1 VQLTHERYE
10 LRVVATDDAMFD
22 RVATDLVARLLPL
35 LGPAEVTM
43 TYVDAFEPYGPMKR
57 RQVVSYVTRPEQPRL

>member
-1 VQLTHERYE
+1 MQLTHERYE
-10 LRVVATDDAMFD
+10 LRVVATDHAMFD
-22 RVATDLVARLLPL
+22 RVATDLVERLLPL
-35 LGPAEVTM
+35 LGSAEVTT